1 MGNFG
6 HSTIVVE
13 GANAKKVYDFLLEI
27 AKNTPYK
34 YDIKP
39 LRIGDKECE
48 SYLVCREVEEG
59 EEVENGVWIY
69 LFSLNDGRFESMG
82 ASYEICLKYQDDRL
96 IIRCSYWC
104 VNAIRLLLLNLPLN
118 EADGK
123 WYLAQW
129 SESDTWYGNMMIDD
143 EGKYF
148 FSHEVQIEDSE
159 EGELIESVDYVDKEF
174 HNLVKEIGND
184 DTLLL

>member
-48 SYLVCREVEEG
+48 SYLVCREAEEG

-69 LFSLNDGRFESMG
+69 LFSLCDGRFESLG
-82 ASYEICLKYQDDRL
+82 ASYGISLKYQDDRL
-96 IIRCSYWC
+96 IISCSYWYE
-104 VNAIRLLLLNLPLN
+104 NAIRLLLLNLPLN

-129 SESDTWYGNMMIDD
+129 SERDLWEGNMMIDD

-148 FSHEVQIEDSE
+148 FRHEVKIED
-159 EGELIESVDYVDKEF
+159 GEDGALIESVDYVDKEF
-174 HNLVKEIGND
+174 HNLVKKIGND